1 MTVIQQT
8 ETPVSLKWKAKP
20 QHDSSA
26 TDLLTADVLPADL
39 LPADVGM
46 PDRSESALR
55 IRLIQQ
61 MVRIRVFEQ
70 KLLQMFAEGRLF
82 GTTHTCIG
90 QEAGTVALYEHLD
103 RTTDA
108 VFTNHRCH
116 GQFLA
121 WGGTER
127 ELLAEIMGREG
138 GVCGGRGGS
147 QHLCKGR
154 FFSQGIQAGSMPIA
168 AGYAWQLR
176 RLNQNGIAVVH
187 IGDGTLGEGLVYES
201 INFAALLKVPLLVIV
216 ENNGVAQ
223 STNTRD
229 VIAGDI
235 ASRFAAFDVPVD
247 RREADDP
254 VELADHFKSVVEIVR
269 SGQPYVQ
276 ILDTFRL
283 MAHSKGDDDRP
294 QEHVNAAW
302 GRDFLNK
309 LVVSKDPVAVKATA
323 SASTNVDRIA
333 EQLESTDFATLDNAA
348 VYAKP
353 EQPVCAGS
361 NDFAMRP
368 TDSTKLR
375 IGESLNSA
383 LTSSMADHDHMLVI
397 GEDIADPYGGA
408 FKVTRG
414 LSTQFPQR
422 VFSTPIAEAALVGF
436 ANGVALAGG
445 RSVAEIMFGDFVTL
459 AVDQIVNQ
467 AAKAHF
473 MYGGY
478 VSVPT
483 TIRLPSGGY
492 RGYGPTHS
500 QSLERMFCGVPGLN
514 VVALSRRHHPAR
526 LLDAAVN
533 RDPNPVVFVENKSLY
548 ALKPSAGAPDGFEA
562 TEQPVRSDSEY
573 PNLVFSTNPSEAA
586 EVTVVTYGGLTD
598 IVEQVMEQLILER
611 ETEFDYIVLT
621 QLYPLNADAIVDSC
635 HQTGRL
641 IVIEEA
647 TDAYGIGSEV
657 IAKCTRQMNS
667 RLNARSIGSLPMP
680 IPNSRRQEDCVLPN
694 VSRVLNAMLD
704 LL

>member
-1 MTVIQQT
+1 MSPGMQT
-8 ETPVSLKWKAKP
+8 QTRSTLNRRAKSGGSDR
-20 QHDSSA
+20 DS
-26 TDLLTADVLPADL
+26 VL
-39 LPADVGM
+39 
-46 PDRSESALR
+46 RT
-55 IRLIQQ
+55 RLVEQ
-61 MVRIRVFEQ
+61 MARIRVFEQ
-70 KLLQMFAEGRLF
+70 KLLKMFADGRLF

-103 RTTDA
+103 SARDA

-116 GQFLA
+116 GHFLA
-121 WGGTER
+121 WGGTMR
-127 ELLAEIMGREG
+127 ELMAEIMGREG

-154 FFSQGIQAGSMPIA
+154 FFSQGIQAASMPIA
-168 AGYAWQLR
+168 VGYAWQLR
-176 RLNQNGIAVVH
+176 RLGHDGIVVAH

-201 INFAALLKVPLLVIV
+201 MNFASLLKVPLLLVV

-247 RREADDP
+247 RREARDP
-254 VELADHFKSVVEIVR
+254 VELSKHFESVVKIVR

-294 QEHVNAAW
+294 PELVAAAW
-302 GRDFLNK
+302 QRDYLHQ
-309 LVVSKDPVAVKATA
+309 LISDGDPIAVSATTA
-323 SASTNVDRIA
+323 ATIDVDSLA
-333 EQLESTDFATLDNAA
+333 EELEDTEFAPLDDAA
-348 VYAKP
+348 VYAQP
-353 EQPVCAGS
+353 TQPVCSSPNA
-361 NDFAMRP
+361 FAMNER
-368 TDSTKLR
+368 DYCGSR
-375 IGESLNSA
+375 IGELLNESLVTA
-383 LTSSMADHDHMLVI
+383 MKQHGDLLVI

-414 LSTQFPQR
+414 LSTEFPDR
-422 VFSTPIAEAALVGF
+422 VFSTPIAEAALVGV

-445 RSVAEIMFGDFVTL
+445 RAVAEIMFGDFVTL

-473 MYGGY
+473 MYGGQ

-514 VVALSRRHHPAR
+514 VVALSRRHHPTR
-526 LLDAAVN
+526 LLNAAIHN
-533 RDPNPVVFVENKSLY
+533 DPNPVIFVENKSLY
-548 ALKPSAGAPDGFEA
+548 SLKPHTGAPDGFEPIA
-562 TEQPVRSDSEY
+562 RPIQSDLEY
-573 PNLVFSTNPSEAA
+573 PNLVFSTNPGETADM
-586 EVTVVTYGGLTD
+586 TIVTYGGLTD
-598 IVEQVMEQLILER
+598 MVEAAMEQTILEQ

-621 QLYPLNADAIVDSC
+621 QLYPLNAAAIVDSC
-635 HQTGRL
+635 RETGRL
-641 IVIEEA
+641 LVIEEA

-657 IAKCTRQMNS
+657 IATVAQQLKTP
-667 RLNARSIGSLPMP
+667 LKTAKLGALPMP
-680 IPNSRRQEDCVLPN
+680 IPNSRRQEELVLPN
-694 VSRVLNAMLD
+694 ASSVLNAIAD